1 MLDMNNVLKVTP
13 EQGEYEVTL
22 QDVTKADLHDNDMIS
37 TFMKIII
44 KIKTDINIARA
55 KISCKEANEKFDKS
69 KVEIGKYQIHAAV
82 LTSALKL
89 FIKWYDET
97 CQEGT
102 LAFID
107 RELLKRKDELYFLNF
122 AVDFSSL
129 NDCDKAEEIIDALCV
144 KFYQTVIYLLNLH
157 FGSNSKV
164 FIIQASEAKNAYKF
178 SFRKMNLMELNDMR
192 NGKVPINLVK

>member
-22 QDVTKADLHDNDMIS
+22 QDVTKADLHDNDMFS

-107 RELLKRKDELYFLNF
+107 RELL
-122 AVDFSSL
+122 
-129 NDCDKAEEIIDALCV
+129 
-144 KFYQTVIYLLNLH
+144 
-157 FGSNSKV
+157 
-164 FIIQASEAKNAYKF
+164 
-178 SFRKMNLMELNDMR
+178 
-192 NGKVPINLVK
+192 